1 MKYILLL
8 FLVINCNFVLGQ
20 RVGIKPGIFY
30 VENYSSL
37 SDDGTIFF
45 EIDVRLADCL
55 SHIEIKDVTKVK
67 NKRTFWDWLHDF
79 WWFKI
84 LRVFDFQISKIFSR
98 ELNVENYYI
107 KDTGDG
113 LEHIY
118 MKSELLS
125 IKSIFGRKDEK
136 KILVNLYSHSGK
148 ILYSKDFILDKNKLI
163 EDSYQIDD

>member
-20 RVGIKPGIFY
+20 RVGTKPGKFY

-45 EIDVRLADCL
+45 EIDVRLSDCL
-55 SHIEIKDVTKVK
+55 SHIEIKDITKVK

-84 LRVFDFQISKIFSR
+84 LRVFDFQISKVFSR

-118 MKSELLS
+118 MKAELLS

-136 KILVNLYSHSGK
+136 NILVNLYSYSGK

-163 EDSYQIDD
+163 GDSYQIND